1 VAFPAVVKT
10 SLSRLQSDPLRN
22 FKFQVNIKQSVPPG
36 PAGGNPRN
44 LAELGFTSVSG
55 LSVTTESIPY
65 RQGGFNT
72 SVQNIPGQ
80 TSFTPVTLQRG
91 AIIGTDHSWQWA
103 RQLFSVIAGA
113 GTGTAAAGVDQDF
126 RADVEIL
133 VLDHPVTKDGT
144 PDNQTANTD
153 VKLAVLLHNAW
164 ITALSY
170 SDFNAG
176 DNALL
181 VEQMTL
187 VHEGFEMNWGSYGA
201 GESHNPRQF
210 APVL

>member
-55 LSVTTESIPY
+55 LSVTTESIP
-65 RQGGFNT
+65 
-72 SVQNIPGQ
+72 S
-80 TSFTPVTLQRG
+80 LQRG
-91 AIIGTDHSWQWA
+91 AIIDTDHSWQWA